1 MGRHKDALVLLLFQ
15 VENLTEALAYCEK
28 YYSEGSSVYT
38 IFYEL
43 LVRPPDS
50 LELQRM
56 YVSTENAQS
65 DHQADTKTALTL
77 LQDHGSKIDLK
88 IVLSATP
95 SNVSLSDL
103 IGYLDKTIGSR
114 VTNRHQMQL
123 LRGLMHAEHLQVQE
137 ERIRV
142 ESEKIV
148 LEEMD
153 VCPVCHRRFVSSGM
167 IVRFPNGHIV
177 HGGCQDRY
185 ICMYKPR

>member
-1 MGRHKDALVLLLFQ
+1 
-15 VENLTEALAYCEK
+15 
-28 YYSEGSSVYT
+28 
-38 IFYEL
+38 
-43 LVRPPDS
+43 
-50 LELQRM
+50 M
-56 YVSTENAQS
+56 YVSRENAQAN
-65 DHQADTKTALTL
+65 HRADTKTALTL